1 MNTHTA
7 SSGWDNRLDPP
18 EEQTR
23 RKVGNIWEIW
33 VPCEY
38 CEGEGTVLEAEE
50 IEIETR
56 DVEHNTY
63 VEKVQLVV
71 ECPHCHGNQGVWDM
85 EVDE

>member
-7 SSGWDNRLDPP
+7 GWDNRLDPP

-38 CEGEGTVLEAEE
+38 CEGEGRVLTADQMEVEDDVTGEPYMEE
-50 IEIETR
+50 VSYTI
-56 DVEHNTY
+56 
-63 VEKVQLVV
+63 